1 MRTIILTLA
10 LILGAVA
17 PARSQSNT
25 SSSSNDDPKALTV
38 LNRMADNIGALRSCT
53 FRLDVAYDEW
63 SADADMLVK
72 IHKSHEV
79 FLVGPDKM
87 LVNTTGDGGHRGF
100 WYDGKEAYSY
110 WYGENNYGRV
120 SAPKTIIEMIKSIHE
135 AYGVDFPAADLLY
148 PTFVD
153 DLLAQSQRIS
163 FLKPVQ
169 IGDQEC
175 FHIVAK
181 GAEQD
186 MELWIAN
193 DAATLPVKYLFR
205 TREKGQVTEYEGT
218 FTDWKMNPDLPLT
231 LFRFTPPPGSREV
244 RLVAKNEK
252 PSPGGKKK

>member
-1 MRTIILTLA
+1 M
-10 LILGAVA
+10 ILGAAA
-17 PARSQSNT
+17 PALAQSNT
-25 SSSSNDDPKALTV
+25 DDPRALTV
-38 LNRMADNIGALRSCT
+38 LTRMADNIGALHSCS
-53 FRLDVAYDEW
+53 FRLEASHDEW
-63 SADADMLVK
+63 DAEAGMLVK
-72 IHKSHEV
+72 LNNAHEV

-87 LVNTTGDGGHRGF
+87 LVNTTGDAGHRGF
-100 WYDGKEAYSY
+100 WYDGKDAYSY
-110 WYGENNYGRV
+110 WYGENNFGRV
-120 SAPKTIIEMIKSIHE
+120 SAPPTIIEMIAAIHE

-153 DLLAQSQRIS
+153 DLIAQSQRIS
-163 FLKPVQ
+163 FRKAVR

-205 TREKGQVTEYEGT
+205 TREKGQVTEYQAT
-218 FTDWKMNPDLPLT
+218 FTAWEMNPDLPPT

-244 RLVAKNEK
+244 RLVARNEK
-252 PSPGGKKK
+252 PNSGGRK

>member
-1 MRTIILTLA
+1 VPAPPTII
-10 LILGAVA
+10 
-17 PARSQSNT
+17 
-25 SSSSNDDPKALTV
+25 
-38 LNRMADNIGALRSCT
+38 
-53 FRLDVAYDEW
+53 
-63 SADADMLVK
+63 
-72 IHKSHEV
+72 
-79 FLVGPDKM
+79 KM
-87 LVNTTGDGGHRGF
+87 ID
-100 WYDGKEAYSY
+100 
-110 WYGENNYGRV
+110 
-120 SAPKTIIEMIKSIHE
+120 SIHE

-153 DLLAQSQRIS
+153 DLIGQSQRIT
-163 FLKPVQ
+163 FRDAVQ

-205 TREKGQVTEYEGT
+205 TREKGRETEYQGT

-244 RLVAKNEK
+244 RLMARNEK
-252 PSPGGKKK
+252 ADSGGRK

>member
-1 MRTIILTLA
+1 MRTIVLSVA
-10 LILGAVA
+10 LIVSTAA
-17 PARSQSNT
+17 PVHSQST
-25 SSSSNDDPKALTV
+25 TDDPKALT
-38 LNRMADNIGALRSCT
+38 LLTRMADNIGALHSCS
-53 FRLDVAYDEW
+53 FRLETSHDEW
-63 SADADMLVK
+63 DSESGALVK
-72 IHKSHEV
+72 LHNSHEV

-87 LVNTTGDGGHRGF
+87 LVNTIGDIGQRGF

-120 SAPKTIIEMIKSIHE
+120 SAPPTIIEMIKSIHD

-153 DLLAQSQRIS
+153 DLIAQSQRIT
-163 FLKPVQ
+163 FRKLVKV
-169 IGDQEC
+169 GDQQC

-181 GAEQD
+181 GTEQD

-218 FTDWKMNPDLPLT
+218 FTRWEMNPDLPPT

-244 RLVAKNEK
+244 RLVSRNEK
-252 PSPGGKKK
+252 PNAGGKK